1 MFRLRSSYFPLD
13 FPAFDFDFVSV
24 YVDLLAEILREKEY
38 DDVFDQTNRICLSI
52 KRKVSENSK
61 NFKLKTRETYLS
73 AYT

>member
-38 DDVFDQTNRICLSI
+38 DDVFDQTNRTCL
-52 KRKVSENSK
+52 
-61 NFKLKTRETYLS
+61 
-73 AYT
+73 